1 MNRTVLISFSVR
13 RPEMFLESRSM
24 IGAIN
29 FFLKKKCC
37 LSAECVCVHVSLAIY
52 LSIYIHTHTH
62 THTHIYIYIYI
73 YACSVASVVSNS
85 L

>member
-1 MNRTVLISFSVR
+1 
-13 RPEMFLESRSM
+13 MFLESRSM

-73 YACSVASVVSNS
+73 YIYICMLSHFSRVQLFVTAWTI
-85 L
+85 